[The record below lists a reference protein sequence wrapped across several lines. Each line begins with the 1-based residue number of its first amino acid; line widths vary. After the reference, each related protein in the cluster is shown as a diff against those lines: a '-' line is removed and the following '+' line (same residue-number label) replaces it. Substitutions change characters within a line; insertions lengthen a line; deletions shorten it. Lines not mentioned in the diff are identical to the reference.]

1 MGKLISVRAAID
13 REKKTRALEQNKIN
27 DLEMSVRER
36 TVKIAKKRMDR
47 KQSSLLAESSFT
59 KEIASVID

>member
-13 REKKTRALEQNKIN
+13 HEKKTRALEQNKIN

-47 KQSSLLAESSFT
+47 KQ
-59 KEIASVID
+59 